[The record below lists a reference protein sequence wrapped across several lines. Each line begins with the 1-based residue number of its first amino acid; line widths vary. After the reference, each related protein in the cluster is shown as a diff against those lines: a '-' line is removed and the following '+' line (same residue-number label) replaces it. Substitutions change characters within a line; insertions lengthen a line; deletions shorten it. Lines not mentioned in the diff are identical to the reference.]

1 MDNLNAKLNWQTAF
15 GLAYT
20 LKRLY
25 KNIEI
30 ATINLQEEGFYVDFK
45 INDDIKVSVDD
56 FKKIKKELT
65 KLINNKEVV
74 DILTEYTTDS
84 FFVNDQKK
92 ENPYLNFF
100 QIRDFVFLADLDKG
114 FNLFNSRHYELLN
127 MGGSYYKNN
136 AKLDQLVRISGICF
150 ASSEE
155 LSEYLE
161 ILNERKE
168 RDHRKIGK
176 ELDLFT
182 FNLLAGQGLPIW
194 KPNGTII
201 KQKVQQFINE
211 LEFMYDFTPVI
222 TPILGSIDL
231 YKTSGHWD
239 HYQENIFPP
248 INVDDETFVLRPM
261 TCPHHTLVYSDNL
274 RSYRNLPVRLCEHSI
289 LHRYES
295 SGGLTG
301 FERVREMILEDCHVF
316 CRLDQIEQE
325 VQNAFAMI
333 RKAHEGLKIKAFEI
347 HLSLYDE
354 NDHEKFYNDPIMWK
368 ESQDALRAMLNKN
381 NIPFKEMVG
390 EAAFY
395 GPKIDFQVKTSLNRI
410 ITISTIQL
418 DFLLPKRFGLSY
430 IDSQKNE
437 VTPVM
442 IHIGIIGTY
451 ERFLAILLEQ
461 TKGILP
467 FWLAPTQVIVIPVN
481 EEIHGVYAR
490 NLHMKLKSLMLHSVY
505 DDRNE
510 RISKKIREAQIN
522 KIPYQIVVGDK
533 EIEDENLVTYREYGQ
548 ETTQTITFT
557 SFIDLLQNKIKNKE

>member
-1 MDNLNAKLNWQTAF
+1 MDNINNKLNWQTAF

-20 LKRLY
+20 LTRLY
-25 KNIEI
+25 KDVQI
-30 ATINLQEEGFYVDFK
+30 ATINLQDEGFYVDFK
-45 INDDIKVSVDD
+45 VNDDLKINLND
-56 FKKIKKELT
+56 FKKIKKNFE
-65 KLINNKEVV
+65 KLINNKTEVSL
-74 DILTEYTTDS
+74 ITDAS
-84 FFVNDQKK
+84 ISNV
-92 ENPYLNFF
+92 Y
-100 QIRDFVFLADLDKG
+100 LADLMNQEPNFNLFSIDDFIFGLNLDKD
-114 FNLFNSRHYELLN
+114 FNLFNSRHFELLN
-127 MGGSYYKNN
+127 LGGSYYQNN

-150 ASSEE
+150 ASKEE
-155 LSEYLE
+155 LDNYL
-161 ILNERKE
+161 ILLQERKE
-168 RDHRKIGK
+168 RDHRKLGK

-182 FNLLAGQGLPIW
+182 FNTLAGQGLPIW

-248 INVDDETFVLRPM
+248 INVDDETFILRPM

-274 RSYRNLPVRLCEHSI
+274 RSYRNLPVRLSEHSI

-316 CRLDQIEQE
+316 CRMDQIEEE
-325 VQNAFAMI
+325 VKNAFEMI
-333 RKAHEGLKIKAFEI
+333 DKAHKGLKIQAFEI

-368 ESQDALRAMLNKN
+368 NSQDALRAMLTKN

-418 DFLLPKRFGLSY
+418 DFLLPKRFELTY
-430 IDSQKNE
+430 VDSQKNL
-437 VTPVM
+437 VPPVM

-461 TKGILP
+461 TKGVLP
-467 FWLAPTQVIVIPVN
+467 FWLAPVQVIIIAVN
-481 EEIHGVYAR
+481 EEIHGVYAQ
-490 NLHMKLKSLMLHSVY
+490 NLHKKLKSLMLHSVY

-510 RISKKIREAQIN
+510 RISKKIREAQMS

-548 ETTQTITFT
+548 ETTKTVLFDD
-557 SFIDLLQNKIKNKE
+557 FIQLLQTKIASKQ